1 MNTYRSMLMS
11 GFLVVVT
18 ATAVAAQSA
27 SRVVTMQTTAINV
40 VAVTGGTQTMIIN
53 TAVPGSP
60 PTSVINGVTWAVTT
74 NQSTAWITASI
85 PSAMPAGVTL
95 SVTLQA
101 PPGGA
106 SAGIKALG
114 TVAVTVVSGVT
125 KVAAGL
131 LTLTYTLA
139 ATAAAGVVTAQ
150 SRLVTYTITGGV

>member
-1 MNTYRSMLMS
+1 VNTYHSMLIS
-11 GFLVVVT
+11 GLLVVVT
-18 ATAVAAQSA
+18 ATAIAAQSA

-101 PPGGA
+101 PPGGT

-125 KVAAGL
+125 KVAASL